1 MYSPRGG
8 GGGGEGAYSTLGRGE
23 GGYSTLGRSEGY
35 ARRAGGEESGNF
47 YESDS
52 GVSSLYEPVSFV
64 NQHSLDHSINQV
76 GKSVQRESEREVEM
90 DRETLTATAV

>member
-1 MYSPRGG
+1 MYSPRG

-35 ARRAGGEESGNF
+35 GRRGEESGNF

-76 GKSVQRESEREVEM
+76 NKEREKAKEKW
-90 DRETLTATAV
+90 